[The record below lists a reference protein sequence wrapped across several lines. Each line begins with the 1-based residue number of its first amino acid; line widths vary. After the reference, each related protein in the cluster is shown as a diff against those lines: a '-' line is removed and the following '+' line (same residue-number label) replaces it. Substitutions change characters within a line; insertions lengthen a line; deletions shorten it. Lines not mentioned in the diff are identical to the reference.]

1 MLGLGS
7 PASVGGVK
15 EGDVLV
21 TVQDTLVTLMKHS
34 QVLINF
40 ISEYVSNFTKMFT
53 TQVVDLIKSVKA
65 NTLTLTVER
74 GELVVPNIAD
84 CFPITSETENMTE
97 EERRLYYQEAMRQG
111 LGSRLIPKH
120 FTTVGKMK
128 VHLFFIKMIGRPINL
143 IS

>member
-34 QVLINF
+34 QVLRNF
-40 ISEYVSNFTKMFT
+40 ISEHVTNFTKMST
-53 TQVVDLIKSVKA
+53 TQVVDLIKSVKT

-128 VHLFFIKMIGRPINL
+128 VHKFFISCIIIFL
-143 IS
+143 AAH

>member
-34 QVLINF
+34 QVLRNSIC
-40 ISEYVSNFTKMFT
+40 EYVSNFTKMFT

-128 VHLFFIKMIGRPINL
+128 VHKFFISCIIIFL
-143 IS
+143 AAH